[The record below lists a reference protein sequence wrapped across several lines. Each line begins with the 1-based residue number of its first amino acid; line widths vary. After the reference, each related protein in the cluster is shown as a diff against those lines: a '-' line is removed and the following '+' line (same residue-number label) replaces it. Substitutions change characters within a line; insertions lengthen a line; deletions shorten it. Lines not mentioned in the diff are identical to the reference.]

1 MPRVQLVRR
10 TLALLA
16 VAGLLLAAPLSAQAS
31 TVTLARSVSN
41 IVFAPLDIV
50 LSPINAGFGIVEKM
64 RDIED
69 STAVQITYAYPGCAW
84 YTLVVIG
91 GGMIRGV
98 TGFFQLIPAV
108 VLLPFETDMEPWI
121 DPVDRAPGLVDIDFE
136 IFPVKFGIDYTTIE
150 Y

>member
-1 MPRVQLVRR
+1 MPRIQLVRR

-41 IVFAPLDIV
+41 VAFSPFDIL
-50 LSPINAGFGIVEKM
+50 LSPINTGFGIVEKM

-69 STAVQITYAYPGCAW
+69 TTAVQIAYAYPGCLW
-84 YTLVVIG
+84 YTAVVIG
-91 GGMIRGV
+91 GGMVRGV
-98 TGFFQLIPAV
+98 TGLLQFIPAV
-108 VLLPFETDMEPWI
+108 ILLPFETDLEPWV
-121 DPVDRAPGLVDIDFE
+121 DPIDRAPGLVDIDFE
-136 IFPVKFGIDYTTIE
+136 LFPVKLGIDYPTIE

>member
-41 IVFAPLDIV
+41 FVFAPLDIA
-50 LSPINAGFGIVEKM
+50 LSPINAGLGIVEKM

-69 STAVQITYAYPGCAW
+69 TTAVQVAYAYPGCLW
-84 YTLVVIG
+84 YTAVIIG
-91 GGMIRGV
+91 GGVIRGV
-98 TGFFQLIPAV
+98 TGLLQFPYGVA
-108 VLLPFETDMEPWI
+108 LLPFETDMEPWL
-121 DPVDRAPGLVDIDFE
+121 DPVDQAPGLVDLDFE
-136 IFPVKFGIDYTTIE
+136 IFTVKFGIDYLTA
-150 Y
+150 